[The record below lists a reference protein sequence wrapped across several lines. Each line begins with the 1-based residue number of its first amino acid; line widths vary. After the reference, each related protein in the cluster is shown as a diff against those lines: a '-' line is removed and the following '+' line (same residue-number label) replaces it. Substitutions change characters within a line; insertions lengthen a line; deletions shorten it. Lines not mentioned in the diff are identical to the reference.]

1 MKRYIKRL
9 LREGL
14 LSEELSDEEM
24 NQLKR
29 LIDSGDDDNI
39 KLAFAIASGHG
50 EDIENAVFT
59 YWYNNVNGS
68 NLTWDELKNL
78 KKLDLSDNKLTSLPE
93 SIGNLKN
100 LETLD
105 LSDNKLTSLPD
116 WVGNLKNLDYLDLSD
131 NKLTSLP
138 ESIGNL
144 KNLDYLD
151 ISYNPIFKSIQGHE
165 EGIKIWQRI
174 EKLLPNTEIYYT
186 DEEEQEWLEQQDWIE
201 RTLEDYE

>member
-1 MKRYIKRL
+1 MKSYIKKL

-78 KKLDLSDNKLTSLPE
+78 ETLDLSDNKLTSLPE

-100 LETLD
+100 LET
-105 LSDNKLTSLPD
+105 
-116 WVGNLKNLDYLDLSD
+116 LDLSD

-165 EGIKIWQRI
+165 EGIKIWQRM